1 MTSLTMTGLNI
12 SLTGYR
18 SYRDTLNTMVYLA
31 DVMELVQVNI
41 AKYTVVYYKSYL

>member
-1 MTSLTMTGLNI
+1 MTGLNI

-18 SYRDTLNTMVYLA
+18 SYRDTLNNTMEYLA

-41 AKYTVVYYKSYL
+41 AKYIVVDYYKSYL